1 MYLRVINQV
10 GGKILKLEEIKDLF
24 KELISKKYVANIVV
38 LLAIAIIALI
48 LTGDFFTKNTNI
60 KDNAKKVDRDTFVQ
74 DNDMFKTEETIIE
87 ERLKQILGKIKGS
100 GEVEVMITFD
110 MGSEIIPAS
119 NTVEIKDVSEEKD
132 ASGGTRTVQTQNTT
146 ENIVISSD
154 NSGNKPLV
162 LREIKPQVRGVI
174 VVAEGAEDIEVKMR
188 LYDAVKTVLQVSG
201 DRVQVY
207 AKN

>member
-24 KELISKKYVANIVV
+24 KELMSKKYVANIVV

-162 LREIKPQVRGVI
+162 LREIKPQVR
-174 VVAEGAEDIEVKMR
+174 E
-188 LYDAVKTVLQVSG
+188 
-201 DRVQVY
+201 
-207 AKN
+207 

>member
-1 MYLRVINQV
+1 
-10 GGKILKLEEIKDLF
+10 LKLEEIKDLF
-24 KELISKKYVANIVV
+24 KELMSKKYVANIVV

>member
-24 KELISKKYVANIVV
+24 KELMSKKYVANIVV

>member
-1 MYLRVINQV
+1 M
-10 GGKILKLEEIKDLF
+10 KLEEIKDLF
-24 KELISKKYVANIVV
+24 KELMSKKYVANIVV

>member
-1 MYLRVINQV
+1 M
-10 GGKILKLEEIKDLF
+10 KLEDIKNFL

-48 LTGDFFTKNTNI
+48 FTSDFFGKASDVKNSL
-60 KDNAKKVDRDTFVQ
+60 KKTGGDTLVQ
-74 DNDMFKTEETIIE
+74 ENDMLKIEEAVIE
-87 ERLKQILGKIKGS
+87 ERLKQILGKISGA

-119 NTVEIKDVSEEKD
+119 NTVKTEDASEEKD
-132 ASGGTRTVQTQNTT
+132 ASGGVRTVQSQNLT
-146 ENIVISSD
+146 ENIVISND
-154 NSGNKPLV
+154 NTAKPLV
-162 LREIKPQVRGVI
+162 LKEIKPQIRGVI
-174 VVAEGAEDIEVKMR
+174 VVAEGADDIEVKMR

-207 AKN
+207 AKD

>member
-1 MYLRVINQV
+1 M
-10 GGKILKLEEIKDLF
+10 KPEKIKDLF
-24 KELISKKYVANIVV
+24 KELMSKKYVANIVV

-48 LTGDFFTKNTNI
+48 FTGDFFTKDTST
-60 KDNAKKVDRDTFVQ
+60 KSNAQKIGKDTFVQ
-74 DNDMFKTEETIIE
+74 DNDMFKTEEAIIE
-87 ERLKQILGKIKGS
+87 ERLKQILGKIKGT

-132 ASGGTRTVQTQNTT
+132 AGGGTRTVQTQNTT

-174 VVAEGAEDIEVKMR
+174 VVAEGADDIEVKMR

>member
-1 MYLRVINQV
+1 M
-10 GGKILKLEEIKDLF
+10 KLEDITNFL

-48 LTGDFFTKNTNI
+48 FTSDFFGKASDVKNSL
-60 KDNAKKVDRDTFVQ
+60 KKTGGDTLVQ
-74 DNDMFKTEETIIE
+74 ENDMLKTEEAVIE
-87 ERLKQILGKIKGS
+87 ERLKQILGKISGA

-119 NTVEIKDVSEEKD
+119 NTVKTEDASEEKD
-132 ASGGTRTVQTQNTT
+132 ASGGVRTVQSQNLT
-146 ENIVISSD
+146 ENIVISND
-154 NSGNKPLV
+154 NTAKPLV
-162 LREIKPQVRGVI
+162 LKEIKPQIRGVI
-174 VVAEGAEDIEVKMR
+174 VVAEGADDIEVKMR

-207 AKN
+207 AKD

>member
-1 MYLRVINQV
+1 M
-10 GGKILKLEEIKDLF
+10 KLEKIKDLF
-24 KELISKKYVANIVV
+24 KELMSKKYVANIVV

-48 LTGDFFTKNTNI
+48 FTGDFFTKDTST
-60 KDNAKKVDRDTFVQ
+60 KSNAQKIGKDTFVQ
-74 DNDMFKTEETIIE
+74 DNDMFKTEEAIIE
-87 ERLKQILGKIKGS
+87 ERLKQILGKIKGT

-132 ASGGTRTVQTQNTT
+132 AGGGTRTVQTQNTT

-174 VVAEGAEDIEVKMR
+174 VVAEGADDIEVKMR